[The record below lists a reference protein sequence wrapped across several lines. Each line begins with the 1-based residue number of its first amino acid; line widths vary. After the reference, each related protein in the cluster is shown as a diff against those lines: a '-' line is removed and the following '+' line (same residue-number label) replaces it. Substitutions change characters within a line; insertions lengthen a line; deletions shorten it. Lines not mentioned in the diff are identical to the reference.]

1 MNDGLFDGLAVPQML
16 DNYPLE
22 ERRSYVSVPDP
33 FRVHDHDRPAAAH
46 AKAWGFP
53 ALHAGG
59 AEEQAFALQQRREQ
73 RVECATAAIR
83 GAEAARA
90 YQHMSRV
97 WLHGREDT
105 PDEA

>member
-1 MNDGLFDGLAVPQML
+1 MDDCLVDNPTVAQML

-22 ERRSYVSVPDP
+22 ERGSYVPIPDP

-53 ALHAGG
+53 PLHAGG
-59 AEEQAFALQQRREQ
+59 AEEQAFALEQHREQ
-73 RVECATAAIR
+73 RIERAAAAIG

-90 YQHMSRV
+90 YQDVSRV

-105 PDEA
+105 RDEA